1 MTNETTMPLQK
12 LIVFCNGFCLFS
24 NPAKYATVIG
34 KRDKEQGPKLV
45 KNPPVK
51 TISSVR
57 GVGLF
62 RPLLIICS
70 PWRVKSESIKLME
83 EMFNKSVSHQ
93 VVISDY
99 LDKSQL
105 EEFLTNKSEDSIDD
119 LTNKAA
125 MSKLEIIEFPP

>member
-1 MTNETTMPLQK
+1 MPLQK
-12 LIVFCNGFCLFS
+12 LTVFCKGFCLFL

-34 KRDKEQGPKLV
+34 KRDNEQGPKLV
-45 KNPPVK
+45 KRPPVK
-51 TISSVR
+51 TIRSVR
-57 GVGLF
+57 GLGLF

-125 MSKLEIIEFPP
+125 ISKLEIIEFPP